1 MKFLRLCS
9 SVLFLCLLRT
19 LSVQCLIT
27 VKENAGLSRRDIDA
41 VNAPL
46 PDLYEASIL
55 ELQKGLDAGQFTSV
69 DLIKAYFARIEE
81 VNLQGPVLR
90 AVIEMNPSALAQ
102 AAVLDA
108 ERAVSGKRSLLHG
121 IPVILKDNIAT
132 IASEGMNTTAG
143 SFALLGS
150 IVPDDAGVV
159 KKLREAGAIILGKAN
174 LSEFAEFRGNLP
186 SGWSGRGG
194 QTTNAYFPSADPCG
208 SSSGSGV
215 TTSIGLTTVALGT
228 ETDGSITCP
237 TGNNNLAGVKPS
249 VGLTSRAGVIPISEH
264 QDTVG
269 PMARSITDAAIVLS
283 LIAGKDPNDNF
294 TLAQPPIV
302 PDYTKAL
309 NPNALVGAR
318 IGVPRKVFLD
328 GSDLTGNGS
337 ESAIGLAFEKALD
350 VIRELGA
357 TVVDPA
363 DLPSAEEIARSNNE
377 TVVLDTDFKIQINA
391 WLEGL
396 ISIPS
401 GVRSLA
407 DLIAFDNAN
416 PSLEEPVNFT
426 SQSEFIASE
435 ATTGFTDAYFQSLAS
450 DKELG
455 GAQGIDAAL
464 EMFDLDAL
472 VLPAQGLTTVPAAI
486 AGYPIVTVPLGFFPS
501 NVTIGSAG
509 PETVYPAPGVPFG
522 LSFLGTA
529 FSEFD
534 LIGFAF
540 AYEQKTKTRLERRAF
555 PAAIPKTQLKDILG

>member
-1 MKFLRLCS
+1 MS
-9 SVLFLCLLRT
+9 
-19 LSVQCLIT
+19 
-27 VKENAGLSRRDIDA
+27 
-41 VNAPL
+41 
-46 PDLYEASIL
+46 
-55 ELQKGLDAGQFTSV
+55 
-69 DLIKAYFARIEE
+69 
-81 VNLQGPVLR
+81 
-90 AVIEMNPSALAQ
+90 
-102 AAVLDA
+102 
-108 ERAVSGKRSLLHG
+108 
-121 IPVILKDNIAT
+121 
-132 IASEGMNTTAG
+132 TTAG

-350 VIRELGA
+350 VIRDLGA

-377 TVVLDTDFKIQINA
+377 TVVLDTDFKASTYPIQINA

-435 ATTGFTDAYFQSLAS
+435 ATTGFTDAYFRSLAF

-540 AYEQKTKTRLERRAF
+540 AYERKTKTRLERRAF

>member
-1 MKFLRLCS
+1 MKADSGSGVSIF
-9 SVLFLCLLRT
+9 CLLT
-19 LSVQCLIT
+19 
-27 VKENAGLSRRDIDA
+27 
-41 VNAPL
+41 
-46 PDLYEASIL
+46 
-55 ELQKGLDAGQFTSV
+55 
-69 DLIKAYFARIEE
+69 
-81 VNLQGPVLR
+81 
-90 AVIEMNPSALAQ
+90 
-102 AAVLDA
+102 
-108 ERAVSGKRSLLHG
+108 AVSGKRSLLHG

-350 VIRELGA
+350 VIRDLGA

-435 ATTGFTDAYFQSLAS
+435 ATTGFTDAYFRSLAF

-540 AYEQKTKTRLERRAF
+540 AYERKTKTRLERRAF

>member
-1 MKFLRLCS
+1 MKFLRLYS
-9 SVLFLCLLRT
+9 SLLFLCLLQT
-19 LSVQCLIT
+19 ISVQCL
-27 VKENAGLSRRDIDA
+27 SRRDNDA

-55 ELQKGLDAGQFTSV
+55 ELQNGLDAGQFTSV

-90 AVIEMNPSALAQ
+90 AVIETNPSALAQ

-269 PMARSITDAAIVLS
+269 PMARSITDVAIVLS

-309 NPNALVGAR
+309 NPNALIGAR

-350 VIRELGA
+350 VIRDLGA

-435 ATTGFTDAYFQSLAS
+435 ATTGFTDAYFQSLAF

-486 AGYPIVTVPLGFFPS
+486 AGYPIITVPLGFFPS

>member
-9 SVLFLCLLRT
+9 SVLFLCLFQT
-19 LSVQCLIT
+19 PSVQCLIT
-27 VKENAGLSRRDIDA
+27 AKENA

-55 ELQKGLDAGQFTSV
+55 ELQNGLDVGQFTSV

-90 AVIEMNPSALAQ
+90 AVIETNPSALAQ

-150 IVPDDAGVV
+150 VVPDDAGVV

-294 TLAQPPIV
+294 TLAQPPTV

-309 NPNALVGAR
+309 NLDALVGAR

-435 ATTGFTDAYFQSLAS
+435 ATTGFTDAYFQSLAF

-472 VLPAQGLTTVPAAI
+472 VLPAQGLTTVPA
-486 AGYPIVTVPLGFFPS
+486 VPLGFFPS